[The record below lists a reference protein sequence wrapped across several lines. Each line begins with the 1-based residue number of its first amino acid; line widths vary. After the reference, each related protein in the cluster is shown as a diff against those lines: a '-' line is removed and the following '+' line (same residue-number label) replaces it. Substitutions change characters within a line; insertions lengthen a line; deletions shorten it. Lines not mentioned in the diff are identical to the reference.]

1 MKNRLYSSAALVLV
15 MSITIALDCAFDV
28 EWFSAILIAVVVS
41 MGTVEFR
48 TLLRLREQRRSPGTA
63 SAGVGRALLAACCIG
78 LPGAFL
84 LALRLQERGL
94 LLVLY
99 LVAVAKMTDNGALFV
114 GRLWGCRKLAPKV
127 SPAKTIEGVCG
138 GLFTGI
144 IAAVLLGPSCTG
156 GSPGSSLVFGAAV
169 SLLAV
174 LGDLAE
180 SLVKRSA
187 GVKDS
192 GSLLPGI
199 GGILDLMDSVLLSAP
214 AGYFLLTL

>member
-1 MKNRLYSSAALVLV
+1 MKSRIYSALALVLV
-15 MSITIALDCAFDV
+15 LTATLALDRASGTG
-28 EWFSAILIAVVVS
+28 WFSAALIAAVLS
-41 MGTVEFR
+41 MGAVECH
-48 TLLRLREQRRSPGTA
+48 TLLRLQGRRPT
-63 SAGVGRALLAACCIG
+63 GVGRALLAAGGIG

-84 LALRLQERGL
+84 LALRLQEDGL

-99 LVAVAKMTDNGALFV
+99 LIAVAKMTDNGALFA
-114 GRLWGCRKLAPKV
+114 GRLWGRHKLAPKI

-138 GLFTGI
+138 GLAIGVLT
-144 IAAVLLGPSCTG
+144 AVLLGPCCTSG
-156 GSPGSSLVFGAAV
+156 RPGFFLLFGVTV

-180 SLVKRSA
+180 SWVKRKA

-192 GSLLPGI
+192 GSVLPGI

-214 AGYFLLTL
+214 AGYLLLALR